1 MRYASIILW
10 IYNNLDQNF
19 KKCSTRKPIALYILK
34 SNFPLIWSLEMN
46 SSCFPAN
53 FLKLKFLVSHTFF
66 AIIKIKTFG
75 LMNFLNTATLIF
87 IYQMLVAK

>member
-1 MRYASIILW
+1 MLYKEAYTKVKFSSDLELR
-10 IYNNLDQNF
+10 NEF
-19 KKCSTRKPIALYILK
+19 KL
-34 SNFPLIWSLEMN
+34 FPRQL
-46 SSCFPAN
+46 
-53 FLKLKFLVSHTFF
+53 LKLKFLVSHTFF

>member
-1 MRYASIILW
+1 
-10 IYNNLDQNF
+10 
-19 KKCSTRKPIALYILK
+19 
-34 SNFPLIWSLEMN
+34 MN

>member
-1 MRYASIILW
+1 MLYKEAYSPIHTKVKLSSDLEFR
-10 IYNNLDQNF
+10 NEF
-19 KKCSTRKPIALYILK
+19 KL
-34 SNFPLIWSLEMN
+34 FPRQLFEIKI
-46 SSCFPAN
+46 SCFSY
-53 FLKLKFLVSHTFF
+53 FFF